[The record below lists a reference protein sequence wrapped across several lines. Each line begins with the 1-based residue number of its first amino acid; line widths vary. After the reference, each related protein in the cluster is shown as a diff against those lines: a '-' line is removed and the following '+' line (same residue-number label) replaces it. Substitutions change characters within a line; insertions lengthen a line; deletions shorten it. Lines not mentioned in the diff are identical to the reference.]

1 MAGPAVVSAALEADN
16 EGFVR
21 HDLACLIDGDE
32 AIFVTRQ
39 LSGRLAGGALKLLLI
54 DKSACIDCIVRSDLG
69 TERSM

>member
-39 LSGRLAGGALKLLLI
+39 LWSVGVLKLLLI